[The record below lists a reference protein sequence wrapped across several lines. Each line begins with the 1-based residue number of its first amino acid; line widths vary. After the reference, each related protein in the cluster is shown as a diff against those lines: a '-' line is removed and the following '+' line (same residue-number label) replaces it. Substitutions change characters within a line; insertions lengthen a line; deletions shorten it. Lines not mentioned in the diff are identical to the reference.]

1 VANYNKVLL
10 MGNLTR
16 DPQLRYTPNQQPV
29 CDFGLAINRKWKG
42 ADGQMHEDVCFVD
55 CTAWA
60 RQAET
65 LSKYVTKGQPLF
77 VEGRLQ
83 YRTWDGPDGKKRS
96 KLDVVVERFQFLG
109 GPKGGGGQ
117 GAGRA
122 AQPGAA
128 QPGAAQPGAAQP
140 GAAGR
145 AAPPQ
150 DAQRQE
156 TSGAENQTP
165 PAGGEYDFSQDVEDD
180 TIPF

>member
-1 VANYNKVLL
+1 MANYNKVLL

-65 LSKYVTKGQPLF
+65 LSKYMTKGQPLF
-77 VEGRLQ
+77 VEGRLSFRQ
-83 YRTWDGPDGKKRS
+83 WDGPDGKKRS

-109 GPKGGGGQ
+109 GGKGGGGQ

-128 QPGAAQPGAAQP
+128 QPGAAQPG
-140 GAAGR
+140 GAGR

-156 TSGAENQTP
+156 TSGAENQAP